1 MDNII
6 TGAISVIIFMAFV
19 LGLAGSIGELPFV
32 IIVVAVC
39 AMLCTDYFQSVRES
53 LLSMKQNKSDSPES
67 SPHQTADGSLTQF

>member
-32 IIVVAVC
+32 IIVVIVC
-39 AMLCTDYFQSVRES
+39 AMLCTDYAQSVRES
-53 LLSMKQNKSDSPES
+53 LLSTKKKKSSTTE
-67 SPHQTADGSLTQF
+67 